1 MKRIKVTSEE
11 KNSILESHNKYR
23 DVLMGHLFD
32 KSLVSEQIEDITDP
46 KQFLQLAKQ
55 RCTNEAIKQGRPATK
70 DGKDALLYRPTE
82 KKVVGDRVVWD
93 SGDEVYFFG
102 DGTFMVTVTQGNKTG
117 IRYADKWSCKGLNVK
132 EDRLNNLIQTLTKG
146 IKEGGYGYFTYD
158 NLPAGYEVPANQGDQ
173 TTLEIIQVGPT
184 KLYRPKAATMQPGAT
199 TSKESEI
206 IDTYLASFGIEKPEE
221 GRGPWKYENEMTEQ
235 ERQTWWSG
243 RVMIPKSAGLTKNIV
258 IYLNPSKID
267 RRQLLKITKD
277 VQKEVKQR
285 YNEKYCG
292 RVIIAYY
299 NAWRYPPV
307 TTKEELGYD
316 FATLEGMK
324 KEVNACLKMDH
335 KYGTLGMGGKD
346 IEKAILALREKY
358 TGDPKFPTLP
368 KSGRDVNRPVVRQLT
383 TPTGEVEY
391 QFDFRLNR

>member
-1 MKRIKVTSEE
+1 MKRIKVTTEE

-55 RCTNEAIKQGRPATK
+55 KCTNEAIKQGRTATK

-173 TTLEIIQVGPT
+173 TTLDIIQVGPT

-258 IYLNPSKID
+258 IYLDPSRID
-267 RRQLLKITKD
+267 RRQLLKITKAQ
-277 VQKEVKQR
+277 QKEVQQR

-292 RVIIAYY
+292 RVILAYY
-299 NAWRYPPV
+299 DAWRKGV
-307 TTKEELGYD
+307 EYD
-316 FATLEGMK
+316 FGTLEGMK
-324 KEVNACLKMDH
+324 KEVNACLRQDH

-368 KSGRDVNRPVVRQLT
+368 KSGRDVNRPVVKQLT

>member
-1 MKRIKVTSEE
+1 MKRIKVTTEE

-55 RCTNEAIKQGRPATK
+55 KCTNEAIKQGRPATK

-132 EDRLNNLIQTLTKG
+132 EDRLNNLIRTLTKG

-258 IYLNPSKID
+258 IYLDPSRID
-267 RRQLLKITKD
+267 RRQLLKITKA
-277 VQKEVKQR
+277 QGKEVQQR
-285 YNEKYCG
+285 YNERYCG
-292 RVIIAYY
+292 RVILAYY
-299 NAWRYPPV
+299 DAWR
-307 TTKEELGYD
+307 KGIEYD
-316 FATLEGMK
+316 FGTLEGMK
-324 KEVNACLKMDH
+324 KEVNACLRQDH

-346 IEKAILALREKY
+346 IEKAILALRETY

-368 KSGRDVNRPVVRQLT
+368 KSGRDVNRPVVKQLT

>member
-1 MKRIKVTSEE
+1 MKPIKITTEE
-11 KNSILESHNKYR
+11 RNSILENHNKYR

-32 KSLVSEQIEDITDP
+32 KSLISEQIEDVTDP
-46 KQFLQLAKQ
+46 KQFLVLAQQK
-55 RCTNEAIKQGRPATK
+55 CTNEAIRQAKPATK
-70 DGKDALLYRPTE
+70 DGKNALLYRPTE
-82 KKVVGDRVVWD
+82 QKMSGDRVIWD
-93 SGDEVYFFG
+93 RGDEVYFFG
-102 DGTFMVTVTQGNKTG
+102 DGTFLVTVTQGGKTG
-117 IRYADKWSCKGLNVK
+117 ERSADKWSCKGLNVK
-132 EDRLNNLIQTLTKG
+132 EDRLNNLIATLTKD
-146 IKEGGYGYFTYD
+146 IKQGGYGYFTYD

-173 TTLEIIQVGPT
+173 TVLDIIQVGTT

-258 IYLNPSKID
+258 IYLDPSRID
-267 RRQLLKITKD
+267 RKQLLKITRD
-277 VQKEVKQR
+277 QQKEVQKR

-292 RVIIAYY
+292 RVILAYY
-299 NAWRYPPV
+299 DAWRRGV
-307 TTKEELGYD
+307 EYD
-316 FATLEGMK
+316 FGTLEGMK
-324 KEVNACLKMDH
+324 KEVNACLKQDH
-335 KYGTLGMGGKD
+335 KFGTMGMGGKNV
-346 IEKAILALREKY
+346 EKAILALREKY

>member
-55 RCTNEAIKQGRPATK
+55 KCTNEAIKQGRPATK

-243 RVMIPKSAGLTKNIV
+243 RLMIPKSAGLTKNIV
-258 IYLNPSKID
+258 IYLDPSRID
-267 RRQLLKITKD
+267 RRQLLKITKAQ
-277 VQKEVKQR
+277 QKEVQQR

-292 RVIIAYY
+292 RVIMAYY
-299 NAWRYPPV
+299 NAWRYPQ
-307 TTKEELGYD
+307 EYD
-316 FATLEGMK
+316 FGMLEGMK
-324 KEVNACLKMDH
+324 KEVNSCLKMDH
-335 KYGTLGMGGKD
+335 KYGTLGIGGKD

-368 KSGRDVNRPVVRQLT
+368 KSGRDVNRPVVIPKT

>member
-1 MKRIKVTSEE
+1 MKPIKITTEE
-11 KNSILESHNKYR
+11 RNSILENHNKYR

-32 KSLVSEQIEDITDP
+32 KSLISEQIEDVTDP
-46 KQFLQLAKQ
+46 KQFLVLAQQK
-55 RCTNEAIKQGRPATK
+55 CTNEAIRQAKPATK
-70 DGKDALLYRPTE
+70 DGKNALLYRPTE
-82 KKVVGDRVVWD
+82 QKMSGDRVIWD
-93 SGDEVYFFG
+93 RGDEVYFFG
-102 DGTFMVTVTQGNKTG
+102 DGTFLVTVTQGGKTG
-117 IRYADKWSCKGLNVK
+117 VRSADKWSCKGLNVK
-132 EDRLNNLIQTLTKG
+132 EDRLNNLIATLTKD
-146 IKEGGYGYFTYD
+146 IKQGGYGYFTYD

-173 TTLEIIQVGPT
+173 TVLDIIQVGTT

-243 RVMIPKSAGLTKNIV
+243 RIMIPKSADLTKNIV
-258 IYLNPSKID
+258 IYLDPSRID
-267 RRQLLKITKD
+267 RKQLLKITRD
-277 VQKEVKQR
+277 QQKEVQKR

-292 RVIIAYY
+292 RVILAYY
-299 NAWRYPPV
+299 DAWRRGV
-307 TTKEELGYD
+307 EYD
-316 FATLEGMK
+316 FGTLEGMK
-324 KEVNACLKMDH
+324 KEVNACLKQDH
-335 KYGTLGMGGKD
+335 KFGTMGMGGKNV
-346 IEKAILALREKY
+346 EKAILALREKY

>member
-1 MKRIKVTSEE
+1 
-11 KNSILESHNKYR
+11 
-23 DVLMGHLFD
+23 
-32 KSLVSEQIEDITDP
+32 
-46 KQFLQLAKQ
+46 
-55 RCTNEAIKQGRPATK
+55 
-70 DGKDALLYRPTE
+70 
-82 KKVVGDRVVWD
+82 
-93 SGDEVYFFG
+93 
-102 DGTFMVTVTQGNKTG
+102 
-117 IRYADKWSCKGLNVK
+117 
-132 EDRLNNLIQTLTKG
+132 LNNLIATLTKD
-146 IKEGGYGYFTYD
+146 IKQGGYGYFTYD

-173 TTLEIIQVGPT
+173 TVLDIIQVGTT

-292 RVIIAYY
+292 RVIMAYY

-316 FATLEGMK
+316 FGTLEGMK

>member
-292 RVIIAYY
+292 RVIMAYY

>member
-1 MKRIKVTSEE
+1 
-11 KNSILESHNKYR
+11 
-23 DVLMGHLFD
+23 
-32 KSLVSEQIEDITDP
+32 LVSEQIEDITDP

-102 DGTFMVTVTQGNKTG
+102 DGTFMVTVTQDNKTG

-173 TTLEIIQVGPT
+173 TTLDIIQVGPT

-258 IYLNPSKID
+258 IYLDPSRID
-267 RRQLLKITKD
+267 RRQLLKITKAQ
-277 VQKEVKQR
+277 QKEVQQR

-292 RVIIAYY
+292 RVILAYY
-299 NAWRYPPV
+299 DAWR
-307 TTKEELGYD
+307 KGIEYD
-316 FATLEGMK
+316 FGTLEGMK
-324 KEVNACLKMDH
+324 KEVNACLRQDH

-368 KSGRDVNRPVVRQLT
+368 KSGRDVNRPVVKQLT

>member
-70 DGKDALLYRPTE
+70 EGKDALLYRPTE

-102 DGTFMVTVTQGNKTG
+102 DGTFLVTVTQGNKTG

-173 TTLEIIQVGPT
+173 TTLDIIQVGPT

-243 RVMIPKSAGLTKNIV
+243 RLMIPKSAGLTKNIV

-267 RRQLLKITKD
+267 RRQLLKITKAQ
-277 VQKEVKQR
+277 QKEVQQR

-292 RVIIAYY
+292 RVIMAYY
-299 NAWRYPPV
+299 NAWRYPQ
-307 TTKEELGYD
+307 EYD
-316 FATLEGMK
+316 FGMLEGMK
-324 KEVNACLKMDH
+324 KEVNSCLKMDH

-368 KSGRDVNRPVVRQLT
+368 KSGRDTNRPVVIPKT

>member
-1 MKRIKVTSEE
+1 MKRIKITTEE
-11 KNSILESHNKYR
+11 RNSILENHNKYR

-32 KSLVSEQIEDITDP
+32 KSLVSEQIEDVTDP
-46 KQFLQLAKQ
+46 KQFLALAKQ
-55 RCTNEAIKQGRPATK
+55 KCTQEAIKQGVPATK

-82 KKVVGDRVVWD
+82 QKMSGDKVIWDR
-93 SGDEVYFFG
+93 GDEVYFFG
-102 DGTFMVTVTQGNKTG
+102 DGTFLVTVSQKGKTG
-117 IRYADKWSCKGLNVK
+117 VRTADKWTCKGLNVK
-132 EDRLNNLIQTLTKG
+132 EDRLNNLIATLTKD
-146 IKEGGYGYFTYD
+146 IKQGGYGYFTYD

-173 TTLEIIQVGPT
+173 TVLDIIQVGNT

-206 IDTYLASFGIEKPEE
+206 IDSYLNSFGIEQPEI

-243 RVMIPKSAGLTKNIV
+243 RLVIPKSAGLTKNIV
-258 IYLNPSKID
+258 IYLDPSRVD
-267 RRQLLKITKD
+267 RRQLLKIVKAQQKG
-277 VQKEVKQR
+277 VQQR

-292 RVIIAYY
+292 KIIMAYY
-299 NAWRYPPV
+299 NAWRMGS
-307 TTKEELGYD
+307 EEYD
-316 FATLEGMK
+316 FGTLEGLK
-324 KEVNACLKMDH
+324 KEVNACLRQDH
-335 KYGTLGMGGKD
+335 KFGTMGLGGKNV
-346 IEKAILALREKY
+346 EKAILALREKY

-368 KSGRDVNRPVVRQLT
+368 KSGRDVNRPVVIQKT